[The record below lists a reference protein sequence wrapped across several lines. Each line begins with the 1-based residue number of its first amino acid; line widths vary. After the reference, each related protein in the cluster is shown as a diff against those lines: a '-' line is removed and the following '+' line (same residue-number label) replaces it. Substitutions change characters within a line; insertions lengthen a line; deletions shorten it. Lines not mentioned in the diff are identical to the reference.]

1 MARYS
6 DSASPDEA
14 VLIETDD
21 FALVYDRRNRAFRKK
36 LWNSSTKSWTTK
48 VAPYSALVAK
58 DGSTVWAEDASG
70 KTIASGEAGV
80 DDASVIQSA
89 VNALQEG
96 DKLVLVG
103 VFKLLDTIDLS
114 AKPGIS
120 ISGFSGKGDKDFAD
134 TDEIKT
140 MFDCSELGNKPAFK
154 YVTSDWF
161 RAPSF
166 ESLAFWRNGASKG
179 GTAIYIY
186 RGNEIYLR
194 NLSFKRFNT
203 AIDLEGVWN
212 GNIENVAF
220 DSCGSNADSVA
231 ALRIRDGGSGDLDY
245 SNNIKISGVE
255 GGRTEY
261 AGISLEGR
269 TRRVSISHVRY
280 ECGDGRFLL
289 IQDSARFNT
298 LTNFNILYGS
308 PAIEI
313 TAFDCMKNVISGG
326 TIDTG
331 FRGEG
336 IASKG
341 AHTIISSVNLFKAG
355 SESGDF
361 AIDAQNVHII
371 TDCVIE
377 DGYGGIK
384 IAAQPSII
392 ANCHIQYTK
401 ETGIH
406 IYSANRSRVVNNYL
420 TRIGSSAGATGVW
433 VIDAWKIDYGIIAGN
448 IIYQPSGDPQC
459 LGIKEDGSVNAL
471 IEHNRIEGNVAN
483 KILIGGSSSGAIV
496 RRNIGYTTENSGT
509 ATFSGDGTTTQF
521 SIAHGLVSTPTK
533 VLVTPMTADAASD
546 FYVTADD
553 TNIYIN
559 YKSAPP
565 SGTDNLKF
573 SWYAEV

>member
-6 DSASPDEA
+6 DFASSDEA

-21 FALVYDRRNRAFRKK
+21 FALVYDKRNKGFYKK
-36 LWNSSTKSWTTK
+36 RWSSATKSWTSAK
-48 VAPYSALVAK
+48 APYSALVAK

-120 ISGFSGKGDKDFAD
+120 ISGFSDKGDKDSAG
-134 TDEIKT
+134 TGEIKT

-154 YVTSDWF
+154 HEPSNWC

-166 ESLAFWRNGASKG
+166 ENLVFWRNDASKG

-186 RGNEIYLR
+186 RGTMIYLR
-194 NLSFKRFNT
+194 NLLFKRFNT

-231 ALRIRDGGSGDLDY
+231 ALRIRDGGSRDLDH

-255 GGRTEY
+255 GGGTEY

-280 ECGDGRFLL
+280 ECGNGRFLL
-289 IQDSARFNT
+289 IQDSAQFNT

-313 TAFDCMKNVISGG
+313 TAFDCKKNVISGG
-326 TIDTG
+326 TIDTV
-331 FRGEG
+331 FHGEG
-336 IASKG
+336 IVSRG
-341 AHTIISSVNLFKAG
+341 VDTIISSVNLFKAG
-355 SESGDF
+355 SENGDF
-361 AIDAQNVHII
+361 AIDAENLHII
-371 TDCVIE
+371 IDCVIE

-392 ANCHIQYTK
+392 ANCHIRYTK
-401 ETGIH
+401 ETGIR
-406 IYSANRSRVVNNYL
+406 IYSAKYSRVVNNYL
-420 TRIGSSAGATGVW
+420 TKIGSSAGATGVW
-433 VIDAWKIDYGIIAGN
+433 AIDAWKMDYGIIAGN
-448 IIYQPSGDPQC
+448 IIYQPSDGPQC
-459 LGIKEDGSVNAL
+459 FGIKEDGSVNAL

-483 KILIGGSSSGAIV
+483 KILIGGYSSGAIV
-496 RRNIGYTTENSGT
+496 RRNIGYLTENSGT

-546 FYVTADD
+546 FYVTADA
-553 TNIYIN
+553 TNIYVN

-565 SGTDNLKF
+565 SGSNNIKL